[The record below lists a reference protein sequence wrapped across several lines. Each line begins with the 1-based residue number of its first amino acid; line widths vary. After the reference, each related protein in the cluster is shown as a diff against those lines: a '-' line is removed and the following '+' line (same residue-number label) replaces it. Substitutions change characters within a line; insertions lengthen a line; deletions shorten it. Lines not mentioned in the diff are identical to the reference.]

1 MTATHSLTSS
11 FRLVAYYTRSQ
22 YVDLPMLFWPLMFIL
37 LLGLPALIVG
47 ISAGATQLE
56 GYGGEVKYDDI
67 LSKLI

>member
-1 MTATHSLTSS
+1 M
-11 FRLVAYYTRSQ
+11 
-22 YVDLPMLFWPLMFIL
+22 MLIP